1 MKNKGLLIVFTGCSG
16 VGKGTIVKEL
26 LSRDSN
32 CMLSVSATTR
42 SPRVGETHGKEYF
55 FITKDEFDKMIAQ
68 NGFLEYAEY
77 CGNRYGTPKKAVED
91 MINAGK
97 NVILEIEVQGGM
109 QIKKICPD
117 CVSIFITPPSIQEL
131 ENRLRGRGTEDEAT
145 IQRRIAASAK
155 ELEIGKSY
163 DYNVVNDNLEVAVQ
177 DVMNIINNER
187 SKR

>member
-32 CMLSVSATTR
+32 NVLSVSATTR
-42 SPRVGETHGKEYF
+42 SARVGETHGKEYF
-55 FITKDEFDKMIAQ
+55 FITKDEFNQIIAQ
-68 NGFLEYAEY
+68 DGFLEYAEY
-77 CGNRYGTPKKAVED
+77 CGNCYGTPKKAVED
-91 MINAGK
+91 MIADGK

-109 QIKKICPD
+109 QVKKICPD

-131 ENRLRGRGTEDEAT
+131 ENRLRGRGTEDEET
-145 IQRRIAASAK
+145 IQKRISASAK

-163 DYNVVNDNLEVAVQ
+163 DYNVVNDNLEIAIQ
-177 DVMNIINNER
+177 NVMDIINNER
-187 SKR
+187 NKR